1 MISINEYNKLIQGIQ
16 ELYLSVK
23 IRKSSE
29 IDQFNEEALHK
40 ERLNL
45 QRTPPM
51 TLLGYIKSSIEIIIN
66 LKVQERINDY
76 IEDSKVN
83 ELSKS
88 QFSLE
93 QSLERQRT
101 EELIRH
107 LEAEIRKK
115 AQREMKLKMK
125 IEALESK
132 LISCTNYS
140 KEALN
145 NTNLNSNS
153 LTGLTGLTDED
164 SMKHSENDKRQ
175 IQVDFEKKV
184 NAIEHEHSK
193 VKIYNID
200 YRRALSKD
208 KTL

>member
-1 MISINEYNKLIQGIQ
+1 MISIEEHNKLIQGIQ

-23 IRKSSE
+23 VRKSADIE
-29 IDQFNEEALHK
+29 QYTEESLK
-40 ERLNL
+40 QERQNL

-51 TLLGYIKSSIEIIIN
+51 ALLGYIKSSIEIIIN

-76 IEDSKVN
+76 IEDSKAN
-83 ELSKS
+83 ELSRS

-107 LEAEIRKK
+107 LEADIRKK

-125 IEALESK
+125 IETLENRLLSY
-132 LISCTNYS
+132 SHSS
-140 KEALN
+140 KEILN

-153 LTGLTGLTDED
+153 LTGLTEED
-164 SMKHSENDKRQ
+164 SLKLSENEKRI
-175 IQVDFEKKV
+175 IQSEFERKV
-184 NAIEHEHSK
+184 NVIESEHSK
-193 VKIYNID
+193 VCGFM
-200 YRRALSKD
+200 
-208 KTL
+208 